1 MSTFIQRF
9 HKAILVLALVLTAL
23 SIVAAL
29 RLKLNVSLFSLLPS
43 NRPAVQRFFEISDA
57 VGFQSLLISV
67 IEVQQPLDQDILTEF
82 IETLAEQYQGLPQI
96 AKVDFQQDSQRLLK
110 LFDTLLT
117 HLPLLLTS
125 ENLVK
130 LSTKLSDEV
139 IHQTIATNRQLL
151 MTPLGSA
158 AKELIKIDP
167 LGVSELLFT
176 SSNLPFRRGHGSL
189 EDGFYQTA
197 DQQTFFIFVT
207 PEQPPQNMDFSKRL
221 MTQIDIVEN
230 QVHDLISS
238 QYNFPR
244 SHIQIHHTGGYPI
257 AVKDEAIT
265 RLDIKVTLITS
276 FVCVLFIFFLA
287 FRTPGILLL
296 VSLPLLAS
304 LIWTVGFAGL
314 MIQDISILTGL
325 FACVLIGLG
334 IDFAIHMVNRFF
346 DPQMIHQTSHTS
358 LTYTF
363 KEAGMGI
370 LVGGITTAMAFFA
383 VGFSDFKGFR
393 ELGLLTGVGILFGLV
408 AMLLVLPSMLVW
420 VSSRGWFHQKIKLAG
435 FGLRPLINIISKNPK
450 SVLVASVLV
459 VAALGSISYN
469 IEFDDNLK
477 NFRPR
482 DSQVLQL
489 QDKVSSWLGGSTGTV
504 LLTIQGTSQEAVMN
518 KEAEIV
524 RALAELKQ
532 EGEIAKIVSMS
543 QLVPPPNRQEKNIA
557 WIKAHPNKFTPSRIR
572 LRFERSMIEKGFRFS
587 QQAEAY
593 IDQLTQGLNQTSVL
607 LPTQLHASAIGP
619 IVKRFGFQKDNQYTA
634 IIYLHPRTD
643 LWLLKDTGRFK
654 NRLIQ
659 TLSGAGLD
667 PSDYDLTGANML
679 TGELKNMILQNLKI
693 SLSLAV
699 SSILVIL
706 LLYFRN
712 IKYLFFSIM
721 PLTAGMSIL
730 VGIMTI
736 FGIDFNFL
744 NIMVVPMIIGI
755 GIDDGVHFANTLRY
769 PEYHRTFNG
778 LTQTGRAVVLTS
790 LTTIAGF
797 GSIILSHYPGLQ
809 SMGAV
814 AVIGIAACLV
824 SSVIIMPAISF
835 IKEGNHDQGPHQTNR
850 TR

>member
-1 MSTFIQRF
+1 MAPFIQRF
-9 HKAILVLALVLTAL
+9 HKAILVMALVLTAL

-43 NRPAVQRFFEISDA
+43 NRPSVQQFFEISDA

-67 IEVQQPLDQDILTEF
+67 IEVQQPLDQDILTEI

-96 AKVDFQQDSQRLLK
+96 SKVDFQQDSQQLLN
-110 LFDTLLT
+110 LFDTLLA

-130 LSTKLSDEV
+130 LSTKLSDEA
-139 IHQTIATNRQLL
+139 IHQAIATNRQLL

-176 SSNLPFRRGHGSL
+176 SSNLPFRRGGGSL

-207 PEQPPQNMDFSKRL
+207 PEQPPQDMDFSKRL

-230 QVHDLISS
+230 QVLDLISS

-276 FVCVLFIFFLA
+276 SVCVLFLFFLA

-314 MIQDISILTGL
+314 MVQDVSLLTGL

-346 DPQMIHQTSHTS
+346 DPQMILQTSHTR
-358 LTYTF
+358 LVYTF

-420 VSSRGWFHQKIKLAG
+420 VSSRGWFLQKIKLAG
-435 FGLRPLINIISKNPK
+435 FSLRPLINVISNNPK

-469 IEFDDNLK
+469 LEFDDNLK

-504 LLTIQGTSQEAVMN
+504 LLTIQETSQEAVMN
-518 KEAEIV
+518 KEAQIV
-524 RALAELKQ
+524 QALAELKQ
-532 EGEIAKIVSMS
+532 AGEIAKIVSMS
-543 QLVPPPNRQEKNIA
+543 QLVPPPNLQKKNIA

-572 LRFERSMIEKGFRFS
+572 QRFERSMIEKGFRFS

-619 IVKRFGFQKDNQYTA
+619 IIKRLGFQKDNQYTA
-634 IIYLHPRTD
+634 IIYIHPRTD

-659 TLSGAGLD
+659 TLSGSGLD

-679 TGELKNMILQNLKI
+679 TGELKNMILLNLKI
-693 SLSLAV
+693 SLTLAV

-712 IKYLFFSIM
+712 IKYLFFSIL

-730 VGIMTI
+730 MGIMTI

-769 PEYHRTFNG
+769 PENNRTFNG

-824 SSVIIMPAISF
+824 SSVIIMPAIAF
-835 IKEGNHDQGPHQTNR
+835 LQGGKS
-850 TR
+850 